1 MPLAAL
7 QSTPNLGQGCPWA
20 RQLPCDQAA
29 PGAVRLGGGWS
40 SHLRRTVQTP
50 QGGRSGQQQGRQEAQ
65 DHQGFEGRHPAG
77 AVVGWV
83 GCVELELASR
93 VRLGLEG
100 VRSWERRCVERGCGV
115 GLRPR
120 EKKVRDDCEYLGLI
134 TEASRGND

>member
-1 MPLAAL
+1 MGLVGSWVWEEGAALAAGGAAH
-7 QSTPNLGQGCPWA
+7 QGPQASSTP
-20 RQLPCDQAA
+20 
-29 PGAVRLGGGWS
+29 AVS
-40 SHLRRTVQTP
+40 E
-50 QGGRSGQQQGRQEAQ
+50 QEAQ

-134 TEASRGND
+134 TEASREND